1 MSEASLDPAPDESLA
16 AEVRH
21 LPVPSTAAEPA
32 LPDVLEPAGP
42 LTVAAEQAPA
52 LPAPIVAAAGGFLVG
67 IATWA
72 LTRFLRPSPRRVAVG
87 RLRRRERPLQVAGT
101 RSFLVDVHL
110 IRR

>member
-1 MSEASLDPAPDESLA
+1 MSDGSADPVNDGPVP

-21 LPVPSTAAEPA
+21 LPVPASPAEKA
-32 LPDVLEPAGP
+32 PDVLEPAGP
-42 LTVAAEQAPA
+42 LTVAAEHSTA
-52 LPAPIVAAAGGFLVG
+52 LPAPVVAAAGGFLLGV
-67 IATWA
+67 ATWA
-72 LTRFLRPSPRRVAVG
+72 LARILRPRRVAVG